1 MYECMICAW
10 VISAFWLGCFLV
22 LCRQWRG
29 ICIKNRCM
37 GQVGRHTGTFFS
49 QACVLLIGL
58 KVNQTLSNL
67 LNAQPKQL
75 DIFFGNS
82 SVISLAS
89 QGSPEGTPF
98 AITAIHWFV
107 NEALHD
113 HPDPAI
119 KLYGIADA
127 LTIMGPIKVITPF
140 FSGHERYFEVCSA
153 CWS

>member
-1 MYECMICAW
+1 MPLRIILELVYIRATNSTPLLLRAC
-10 VISAFWLGCFLV
+10 LPLFL
-22 LCRQWRG
+22 LLYSQP
-29 ICIKNRCM
+29 IQM
-37 GQVGRHTGTFFS
+37 EHYYSGRAGELVTVDDG
-49 QACVLLIGL
+49 V
-58 KVNQTLSNL
+58 
-67 LNAQPKQL
+67 
-75 DIFFGNS
+75 
-82 SVISLAS
+82 S

-98 AITAIHWFV
+98 AITAIHGFV

-153 CWS
+153 C